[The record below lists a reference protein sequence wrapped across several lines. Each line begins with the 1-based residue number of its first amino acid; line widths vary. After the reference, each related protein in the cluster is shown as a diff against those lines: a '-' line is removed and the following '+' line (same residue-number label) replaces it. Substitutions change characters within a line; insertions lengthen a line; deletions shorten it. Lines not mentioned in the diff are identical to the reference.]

1 MWHQAFT
8 VRPHSTARQFL
19 PSPSGGAEPD
29 APQAMVGPL
38 GFQGTLLAHVQLA
51 VTRTLRFL
59 SAEQLSSL
67 LFHTS
72 TFFPPRHLY
81 SYVVWKVKF
90 SLTFQFQNFS
100 KLFSQFMHFCKTF
113 HQNNW
118 ILLLLSK
125 FLLQWYL
132 QHLDLWFVL
141 GSSELRNGWSPL
153 CPWQRVQTRWSLEC
167 LPIQATL

>member
-1 MWHQAFT
+1 MA
-8 VRPHSTARQFL
+8 PSLHSEATQHSKTIPPLTQWQCWAWCT
-19 PSPSGGAEPD
+19 PGYGWPSGLPRHTAGSRSTCCYQN
-29 APQAMVGPL
+29 PQIAFCKTALQPL
-38 GFQGTLLAHVQLA
+38 VPH
-51 VTRTLRFL
+51 
-59 SAEQLSSL
+59 
-67 LFHTS
+67 
-72 TFFPPRHLY
+72 FFPPCHLY